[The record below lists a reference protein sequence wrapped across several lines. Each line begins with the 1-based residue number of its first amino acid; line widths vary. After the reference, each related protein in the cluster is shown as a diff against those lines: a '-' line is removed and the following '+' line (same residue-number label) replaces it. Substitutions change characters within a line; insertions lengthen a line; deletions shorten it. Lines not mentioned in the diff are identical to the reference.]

1 MKKKIG
7 IIILIT
13 IIILSVAIGIVM
25 STGLGGEIRSY
36 LYYKIST
43 PKEVVSLDI
52 PEHINV
58 TYTYMWQGENFNVD
72 VTDIE
77 LIKMIEDDIS
87 NRKLDNY
94 SSQIGLVIMGEY
106 KVDLGNDIS
115 FTFDYYDDEGFV
127 MMYNN
132 DKHFLTKI
140 NPEILK
146 RIISIVDIKL
156 TENIQIFKTDK
167 ITITKA
173 ILEDN
178 KATILNKCN
187 VDIDEKTAIEYIL
200 NQCKNVYI
208 KEIAYQPSIVHP
220 DYEID
225 FNNNVKLLIYKENQ
239 RGWLL
244 QDGILSEA
252 YGLNVF
258 DTFLENSFNDIEQK
272 KKMFNAD
279 KITILSPDK
288 SLEITNKD
296 TIERIT
302 TPLIYSSITRPDWIQ
317 DYDITEEYNTGIK
330 VTINDNEFLIPGIK
344 TIGNRYVITKD
355 NKISLCFPLQ
365 DIEKYINE
373 LLGINKEKN
382 VGPISIG
389 I

>member
-13 IIILSVAIGIVM
+13 TIILSVVIGLIIF
-25 STGLGGEIRSY
+25 TGLGGEIKSY

-52 PEHINV
+52 PDHINV
-58 TYTYMWQGENFNVD
+58 TYTYMWQEESFNVD

-94 SSQIGLVIMGEY
+94 SSQIGLAIIGEY
-106 KVDLGNDIS
+106 KVYLGNDIS
-115 FTFDYYDDEGFV
+115 FAFDSYDDDGFV
-127 MMYNN
+127 MMHNN
-132 DKHFLTKI
+132 DKYFLTRI
-140 NPEILK
+140 NPEILR

-178 KATILNKCN
+178 KATILNKYN
-187 VDIDEKTAIEYIL
+187 VNIDEKTAIEYIL
-200 NQCKNVYI
+200 NQCKNVYT
-208 KEIAYQPSIVHP
+208 KEIDYQPSIVHP

-258 DTFLENSFNDIEQK
+258 DTFLENAFNDIEQK
-272 KKMFNAD
+272 KKMFSTD
-279 KITILSPDK
+279 KITIVSPDK
-288 SLEITNKD
+288 SVEITNKD
-296 TIERIT
+296 TIEKIT

-317 DYDITEEYNTGIK
+317 DYNITKEYNTGIK
-330 VTINDNEFLIPGIK
+330 IKINDNEFLIPGIK
-344 TIGNRYVITKD
+344 MIGNRYVITKD

-373 LLGINKEKN
+373 LLGNEEK
-382 VGPISIG
+382 ISNG
-389 I
+389 IYSLD